1 MVRYEPG
8 QFYKQHHDQNA
19 APDSLMG
26 VRLYTFFLYLVS
38 PEGGGGTRFPKL
50 NITVEPTRGT
60 GLLWPNVKDD
70 DVRQADMR
78 TDHEALPPTAGRK
91 FSANLWLHN
100 YDFRSP
106 NMAGCK
112 MDRHVD
118 PAKRLPPLADG
129 EASFP
134 WPGEGPV
141 EEEHVE
147 NDEL

>member
-1 MVRYEPG
+1 
-8 QFYKQHHDQNA
+8 
-19 APDSLMG
+19 
-26 VRLYTFFLYLVS
+26 
-38 PEGGGGTRFPKL
+38 
-50 NITVEPTRGT
+50 
-60 GLLWPNVKDD
+60 
-70 DVRQADMR
+70 MR
-78 TDHEALPPTAGRK
+78 RDGHASTSQCSSSTDHEALPPTAGRK